1 MRYRVR
7 QWSRILGRWD
17 YIGPP
22 FMFACN
28 AEAYARQ
35 EHGGH
40 WTQVIDDM
48 IPGVDNV
55 LFDTNAARLT

>member
-7 QWSRILGRWD
+7 QWSRILGRWE
-17 YIGPP
+17 YIGPR
-22 FMFACN
+22 FMFAST
-28 AEAYARQ
+28 AETYARQ
-35 EHGGH
+35 EHGGR

-48 IPGVDNV
+48 LPVDNV